1 MNFEKREGLLFL
13 CKLYGGGREQ
23 LCVYTV
29 SLPHLWRGRS
39 AVLKQ
44 LQAVFSSLLFSSS
57 TACPLTTLFF
67 QPNSVPCH
75 IGTLA
80 APVSKSSLCCLF
92 FSLSADSFY
101 PSNWIVYSFP
111 KMLCTIWCLCN
122 HFFSKMHLRKKDYEK
137 ERELETKLSL
147 PKS

>member
-13 CKLYGGGREQ
+13 CKLYGGGENSCVCIRFPFPICGGGDQ
-23 LCVYTV
+23 LFWNSY
-29 SLPHLWRGRS
+29 RRF
-39 AVLKQ
+39 
-44 LQAVFSSLLFSSS
+44 FSSLLFSSS

-122 HFFSKMHLRKKDYEK
+122 HFFSKIHLRKKDYEK